1 MDRAEERKC
10 RTAGRRGPDREHPSV
25 WCAYGKL
32 VRLFRERA
40 GLTQQALADAI
51 GYSMEQVSSVERGR
65 RPAKR
70 AFTEAAERVLEA
82 GGALRVLQED
92 VDRAKL
98 PLFFQDFALLEA
110 EAVSRFS
117 YDPMLVPGLLQTEAY
132 ARALLEAHFPPLG
145 EEVIEQ
151 HLAARLARQELLSR
165 KNPSRKNS
173 CVVFSFVIEEGALR
187 RMVGGTTVMKE
198 QLTYLHEQTR
208 LRNIGVQV
216 MPTQRGAHSRVNGQ
230 MVLLETL
237 EHRRFVCIEAQGV
250 VSIRSDRNEVS
261 EFWLRYGMLRS
272 QALYP
277 EESAHLIERMA
288 GEL

>member
-1 MDRAEERKC
+1 MW
-10 RTAGRRGPDREHPSV
+10 S
-25 WCAYGKL
+25 AYGKL

-51 GYSMEQVSSVERGR
+51 GYSLEQVASVEQGR
-65 RPAKR
+65 RPAKV
-70 AFTEAAERVLEA
+70 AFTEAAERVLGA

-98 PLFFQDFALLEA
+98 PEFFQDFALLEA

-132 ARALLEAHFPPLG
+132 ARALLEAHFPPL
-145 EEVIEQ
+145 EDEAIEQ
-151 HLAARLARQELLSR
+151 HLTARLARQTLLDR
-165 KNPSRKNS
+165 KNP
-173 CVVFSFVIEEGALR
+173 CVVFSFILEEGSLH
-187 RMVGGTTVMKE
+187 RMVGSTGVMKD
-198 QLTYLHEQTR
+198 QLAWLRECTR
-208 LRNIGVQV
+208 LRNVEIQV
-216 MPTQRGAHSRVNGQ
+216 MPTQRAAHSGVNGQ

-237 EHRRFVCIEAQGV
+237 ERRQFVCIEAQGIV
-250 VSIRSDRNEVS
+250 NIRSNRNEVS

-272 QALYP
+272 QALNT
-277 EESAHLIERMA
+277 EVSARLIEHMA

>member
-1 MDRAEERKC
+1 MGKAGEREC
-10 RTAGRRGPDREHPSV
+10 RTTGRRSPGREHPAV
-25 WCAYGKL
+25 WSAYGKL

-51 GYSMEQVSSVERGR
+51 GYSLEQVASVEQGR
-65 RPAKR
+65 RPAKT
-70 AFTEAAERVLEA
+70 AFTEAAERVLGA

-98 PLFFQDFALLEA
+98 PEFFQDFALLEA

-132 ARALLEAHFPPLG
+132 ASALLEAHFPPL
-145 EEVIEQ
+145 EDEAIEQ
-151 HLAARLARQELLSR
+151 HLTARLARQKLLDR
-165 KNPSRKNS
+165 RNP
-173 CVVFSFVIEEGALR
+173 CVVFSFILEEGSLHR
-187 RMVGGTTVMKE
+187 LVGGTDVMKE
-198 QLTYLHEQTR
+198 QLAWLRECTR
-208 LRNIGVQV
+208 LRNVEIQV
-216 MPTQRGAHSRVNGQ
+216 MPTQRAAHSGVNGQ

-237 EHRRFVCIEAQGV
+237 ERRQFVCIEAQGIV
-250 VSIRSDRNEVS
+250 NIRSNRNEVS

-272 QALYP
+272 QALNT
-277 EESAHLIERMA
+277 EESARLIEHMA

>member
-1 MDRAEERKC
+1 MGKAGEREC
-10 RTAGRRGPDREHPSV
+10 RTTGRRSPGREHPAV
-25 WCAYGKL
+25 WSAYGKL

-51 GYSMEQVSSVERGR
+51 GYSLEQVASVEQGR
-65 RPAKR
+65 RPAKT
-70 AFTEAAERVLEA
+70 AFTEAAERVLGA

-98 PLFFQDFALLEA
+98 PEFFQDFALLEA

-132 ARALLEAHFPPLG
+132 ASALLEAHFPPL
-145 EEVIEQ
+145 EDEAVEQ
-151 HLAARLARQELLSR
+151 HLTARLARQKLLDR
-165 KNPSRKNS
+165 RNP
-173 CVVFSFVIEEGALR
+173 CVVFSFILEEGSLHR
-187 RMVGGTTVMKE
+187 LVGGTDVMKE
-198 QLTYLHEQTR
+198 QLAWLRECTR
-208 LRNIGVQV
+208 LRNVEIQV
-216 MPTQRGAHSRVNGQ
+216 MPTQRAAHSGVNGQ

-237 EHRRFVCIEAQGV
+237 ERRQFVCIEAQGIV
-250 VSIRSDRNEVS
+250 NIRSNRNEVS

-272 QALYP
+272 QALNT
-277 EESAHLIERMA
+277 EESARLIEHMA